1 MRATSAGDFD
11 YEKDGGSYSEHR
23 KTDPRIETLVHEALG
38 DARRVINVG
47 AGAGSYEPADRYV
60 VAIEPSARIHAQRPS
75 DRVPAIDAAAESLP
89 FDDGAFDAA
98 MAMVTLHQWSDA
110 VAGLRELRRVAT
122 GPVVILTFDREA
134 LTRFWLTDYVPELI
148 QAERQRYQP
157 LEWIVEQLGGVT
169 TIVEMEVPIDCS
181 DGFTEAFYARPER
194 FLDVDVRRSQSAWG
208 FVNDTVE
215 ARAVA
220 QLEADLADGSWH
232 NRYGHLLSEPT
243 FPSSLRLI
251 VNKPR
256 TE

>member
-23 KTDPRIETLVHEALG
+23 KTDPRIESLVHTALG
-38 DARRVINVG
+38 DAARVINVG
-47 AGAGSYEPADRYV
+47 AGAGSYEPTDRYV
-60 VAIEPSARIHAQRPS
+60 VAVEPSARMRAQRPL

-98 MAMVTLHQWSDA
+98 MAMVTVHQWSDSE
-110 VAGLRELRRVAT
+110 AGLRELRRVAT

-134 LTRFWLTDYVPELI
+134 LSRFWLADYVPELI
-148 QAERQRYQP
+148 EAESHRYPP
-157 LEWIVEQLGGVT
+157 LDWIAEQLGGAT
-169 TIVEMEVPIDCS
+169 NIVEMEVPIDCS
-181 DGFTEAFYARPER
+181 DGFTEAFYARPEK
-194 FLDVDVRRSQSAWG
+194 FLEVGVRRSQSAWG
-208 FVNDTVE
+208 FVDDTVE

-220 QLEADLADGSWH
+220 QLEADLGDGSWH
-232 NRYGHLLSEPT
+232 SRYGHLLSEPT

-251 VNKPR
+251 VNNPR